1 MQHCHQATKTI
12 HHNFSTKVKF
22 FGILPRAVVIK
33 ARAMSNE
40 RMEQDLFYLVPETQ
54 PAVAEALSAA
64 FAAGS
69 QSPLLEAA
77 DLLVAACVR
86 AVRLYPEWAELI
98 DTARHGEVDSIAQHL
113 VAATLKG
120 LGKTG

>member
-1 MQHCHQATKTI
+1 MGT
-12 HHNFSTKVKF
+12 
-22 FGILPRAVVIK
+22 
-33 ARAMSNE
+33 
-40 RMEQDLFYLVPETQ
+40 MEQDLFCAVPETQ

-69 QSPLLEAA
+69 ESPLLEAA

-86 AVRLYPEWAELI
+86 AARLYPEWADLI
-98 DTARHGEVDSIAQHL
+98 DTAGRSDVDTIAQHL
-113 VAATLKG
+113 VAATLNG